1 MNIDFEELHV
11 FDNSKSKYV
20 PREMYE
26 QAQADADRRLELL
39 MRAKQYLKHDKD
51 CTNHTFPDDNW
62 CDCLL
67 RVIIEDIE
75 KELADAKK
83 Q

>member
-26 QAQADADRRLELL
+26 KAQADADRRLKF
-39 MRAKQYLKHDKD
+39 MRYVEKHKKVCMFCYTRYHTDD
-51 CTNHTFPDDNW
+51 CKW
-62 CDCLL
+62 A
-67 RVIIEDIE
+67 
-75 KELADAKK
+75 KELADAK
-83 Q
+83 

>member
-26 QAQADADRRLELL
+26 QAQAESDRRLELL
-39 MRAKQYLKHDKD
+39 KEMDDRCAFCPWCMNHRISTVGEKIHNDD
-51 CTNHTFPDDNW
+51 CK
-62 CDCLL
+62 LA
-67 RVIIEDIE
+67 
-75 KELADAKK
+75 KELADA
-83 Q
+83 